1 MCALLQIPHLLFGRF
16 VVYNGLI
23 ESDISIVFANKF
35 SPYMTDR
42 RTFISRLGLAGGAL
56 AASAALG
63 SESASS
69 APAHKVL
76 LVNGSPHME
85 GCTYTAL
92 SLVAEELKAAGI
104 ETEIFYLGPGP
115 FHDCIA
121 CGSCHRK
128 PGQCVL
134 KGDCVNELIA
144 KAREAQGFVFGS
156 PVYYGH
162 PSGRLLSVM
171 DRAFYAAGSA
181 FAGKPA
187 AAVASSRRAGSLAT
201 LDAIQKHFT
210 ISQMP
215 VVSSFY
221 WNEVHGN
228 SPEQVLEDAEGVSI
242 MRQLGRNLARAV
254 KAYAAEPALPTV
266 ERRVTNFIR

>member
-1 MCALLQIPHLLFGRF
+1 MINRR
-16 VVYNGLI
+16 
-23 ESDISIVFANKF
+23 KF
-35 SPYMTDR
+35 IAQM
-42 RTFISRLGLAGGAL
+42 GLAGGAL
-56 AASAALG
+56 AASAAFG
-63 SESASS
+63 AEGEPSASVVKD
-69 APAHKVL
+69 PKVL
-76 LVNGSPHME
+76 LINGSPHIE

-92 SLVAEELKAAGI
+92 TLVAEELQAAGI
-104 ETEIFYLGPGP
+104 RTEIIYLGPGP
-115 FHDCIA
+115 FHDCLA
-121 CGSCHRK
+121 CGTCHRH
-128 PGQCVL
+128 PGQCVI
-134 KGDCVNELIA
+134 KDDCVNSLIE

-171 DRAFYAAGSA
+171 DRAFYAGSSA
-181 FAGKPA
+181 FAGKQA

-228 SPEQVLEDAEGVSI
+228 KPEEVLADVEGVSI
-242 MRQLGRNLARAV
+242 MRQLGRNLAQAV
-254 KAYAAEPALPTV
+254 RAYAAEPALPPV
-266 ERRVTNFIR
+266 KREVMNFIH

>member
-1 MCALLQIPHLLFGRF
+1 
-16 VVYNGLI
+16 
-23 ESDISIVFANKF
+23 
-35 SPYMTDR
+35 MTNR
-42 RTFISRLGLAGGAL
+42 RTFMTQLGLAGGAL
-56 AASAALG
+56 AATALG
-63 SESASS
+63 EEALT
-69 APAHKVL
+69 AAAAAAAAARPRVL
-76 LVNGSPHME
+76 LVNGSPHLE

-92 SLVAEELKAAGI
+92 SLVAEELQAAGV
-104 ETEIFYLGPGP
+104 ETEIYYLGPGP

-121 CGSCHRK
+121 CGRCRK
-128 PGQCVL
+128 TPGQCVL
-134 KGDCVNELIA
+134 RGDCVNELIA

-171 DRAFYAAGSA
+171 DRAFYAATDA

-228 SPEQVLEDAEGVSI
+228 RPEEVLADEEGVTI

-254 KAYAAEPALPTV
+254 KAYAAEPAPPAV
-266 ERRVTNFIR
+266 PRRITNFIR

>member
-1 MCALLQIPHLLFGRF
+1 
-16 VVYNGLI
+16 
-23 ESDISIVFANKF
+23 
-35 SPYMTDR
+35 MT
-42 RTFISRLGLAGGAL
+42 TLGLAGGAL
-56 AASAALG
+56 AASIALG
-63 SESASS
+63 DDA
-69 APAHKVL
+69 APAEAAARKAPKVIL
-76 LVNGSPHME
+76 INGSPHLE

-92 SLVAEELKAAGI
+92 SLVAEELNAAGV

-115 FHDCIA
+115 FHDCLA
-121 CGSCHRK
+121 CGSCRRH
-128 PGQCVL
+128 PGQCVI
-134 KGDCVNELIA
+134 KDDCVNTLIN
-144 KAREAQGFVFGS
+144 KAQEAQGFVFGS

-171 DRAFYAAGSA
+171 DRAFYAGSSA

-228 SPEQVLEDAEGVSI
+228 RPEEVLADVEGVSI

-254 KAYAAEPALPTV
+254 VAYAAAPPANPV
-266 ERRVTNFIR
+266 KREVMNFIR

>member
-1 MCALLQIPHLLFGRF
+1 MP
-16 VVYNGLI
+16 
-23 ESDISIVFANKF
+23 
-35 SPYMTDR
+35 DR
-42 RTFISRLGLAGGAL
+42 RSFITQLGLAGGAL

-63 SESASS
+63 AAEPATPS
-69 APAHKVL
+69 APSGRKVL
-76 LVNGSPHME
+76 LINGSPHIE

-92 SLVAEELKAAGI
+92 SLVAEELQAAGI
-104 ETEIFYLGPGP
+104 DTEIYYLGPGP

-121 CGSCHRK
+121 CGSCRRT

-144 KAREAQGFVFGS
+144 QAREADGFVFGS

-171 DRAFYAAGSA
+171 DRAFYAASSV

-187 AAVASSRRAGSLAT
+187 AAVASSRRAGSLAA

-228 SPEQVLEDAEGVSI
+228 RPEEVLADAEGVSI

-254 KAYAAEPALPTV
+254 RAYAAEPAPAPV
-266 ERRVTNFIR
+266 ERKVTNFIR

>member
-1 MCALLQIPHLLFGRF
+1 
-16 VVYNGLI
+16 
-23 ESDISIVFANKF
+23 
-35 SPYMTDR
+35 MTK
-42 RTFISRLGLAGGAL
+42 LGLAGGAL
-56 AASAALG
+56 AASIAMG
-63 SESASS
+63 EESAHS
-69 APAHKVL
+69 AEKALKVL
-76 LVNGSPHME
+76 LINGSPHLE

-92 SLVAEELKAAGI
+92 SLVAEELQAAGI
-104 ETEIFYLGPGP
+104 ETEIFYLGAGP
-115 FHDCIA
+115 FHDCLA
-121 CGSCHRK
+121 CGSCRRH
-128 PGQCVL
+128 PGRCVL
-134 KGDCVNELIA
+134 GDDCVNTLIE
-144 KAREAQGFVFGS
+144 KAREVQGFVFGS

-171 DRAFYAAGSA
+171 DRAFYAGSPA

-228 SPEQVLEDAEGVSI
+228 KPEEVMADVEGVSI
-242 MRQLGRNLARAV
+242 MRQLGRNMAQAV
-254 KAYAAEPALPTV
+254 KAYAAVPAGEPV
-266 ERRVTNFIR
+266 KREVMNFIH

>member
-1 MCALLQIPHLLFGRF
+1 ME
-16 VVYNGLI
+16 N
-23 ESDISIVFANKF
+23 
-35 SPYMTDR
+35 R
-42 RTFISRLGLAGGAL
+42 RSFLTKLGLAGGAL
-56 AASAALG
+56 AASVAMGEQEETRSTADKPL
-63 SESASS
+63 
-69 APAHKVL
+69 KVL
-76 LVNGSPHME
+76 LINGSPHIE

-92 SLVAEELKAAGI
+92 SLVAEELKAANI
-104 ETEIFYLGPGP
+104 HPEIIYLGSGP
-115 FHDCIA
+115 FHDCLA
-121 CGSCHRK
+121 CGSCRRH
-128 PGQCVL
+128 PGQCVI
-134 KGDCVNELIA
+134 KDDIVNQLIE
-144 KAREAQGFVFGS
+144 KAQDAQGFVFGS

-171 DRAFYAAGSA
+171 DRAFYAGSSA

-228 SPEQVLEDAEGVSI
+228 KPEEVLADVEGVSI
-242 MRQLGRNLARAV
+242 MRQLGRNLAQAV
-254 KAYAAEPALPTV
+254 RAYAAEPALPPV
-266 ERRVTNFIR
+266 KREVMNFIH

>member
-1 MCALLQIPHLLFGRF
+1 MP
-16 VVYNGLI
+16 N
-23 ESDISIVFANKF
+23 
-35 SPYMTDR
+35 R
-42 RTFISRLGLAGGAL
+42 RTFLTQLGLAGGAL
-56 AASAALG
+56 AVAPALGAEASATP
-63 SESASS
+63 ASKL
-69 APAHKVL
+69 KVL
-76 LVNGSPHME
+76 LVNGSPHPE

-92 SLVAEELKAAGI
+92 SLVAEELQAAGVD
-104 ETEIFYLGPGP
+104 TEIYYLGRGP

-121 CGSCHRK
+121 CGACHKK
-128 PGQCVL
+128 PGACVL
-134 KGDCVNELIA
+134 RGDCVNELIE
-144 KAREAQGFVFGS
+144 KARAAQGFVFGS

-171 DRAFYAAGSA
+171 NRAFYAGQSA

-215 VVSSFY
+215 VVSSYY

-228 SPEQVLEDAEGVSI
+228 RAEEVMADAEGVSI
-242 MRQLGRNLARAV
+242 MRQLGRNMAQAVRA
-254 KAYAAEPALPTV
+254 YSTAEPLPPV
-266 ERRVTNFIR
+266 ERKITNFIR

>member
-1 MCALLQIPHLLFGRF
+1 
-16 VVYNGLI
+16 
-23 ESDISIVFANKF
+23 
-35 SPYMTDR
+35 MTSR
-42 RTFISRLGLAGGAL
+42 RTFISQLGLAGGAL
-56 AASAALG
+56 AAAALG
-63 SESASS
+63 EETLNAASS
-69 APAHKVL
+69 AAKPRVL
-76 LVNGSPHME
+76 LVNGSPHLE

-92 SLVAEELKAAGI
+92 SLVAEELQAAGMD
-104 ETEIFYLGPGP
+104 TEIYYLGPGP

-121 CGSCHRK
+121 CGRCRK
-128 PGQCVL
+128 TPGRCVL
-134 KGDCVNELIA
+134 KGDCVNELIE
-144 KAREAQGFVFGS
+144 KARAAQGFVFGS

-171 DRAFYAAGSA
+171 DRAFYAASGA

-215 VVSSFY
+215 VISSFY

-228 SPEQVLEDAEGVSI
+228 SPQEVLQDAEGVTI

-254 KAYAAEPALPTV
+254 KAYAAEPPAPPV
-266 ERRVTNFIR
+266 DRAITNFIR

>member
-1 MCALLQIPHLLFGRF
+1 
-16 VVYNGLI
+16 
-23 ESDISIVFANKF
+23 
-35 SPYMTDR
+35 MTQ
-42 RTFISRLGLAGGAL
+42 LGLAGGAL
-56 AASAALG
+56 AASLAVGEEATP
-63 SESASS
+63 
-69 APAHKVL
+69 PADTGKKLKVL
-76 LVNGSPHME
+76 LINGSPHLE

-92 SLVAEELKAAGI
+92 SLVAEELHSAGI
-104 ETEIFYLGPGP
+104 ETEIFYLGAGP

-121 CGSCHRK
+121 CGSCRRHPER
-128 PGQCVL
+128 CVF
-134 KGDCVNELIA
+134 GEDCVNTLID

-171 DRAFYAAGSA
+171 DRAFYAASTV

-228 SPEQVLEDAEGVSI
+228 KAEEVLADAEGVSI
-242 MRQLGRNLARAV
+242 MRQLGRNMARAV
-254 KAYAAEPALPTV
+254 QAYAATPAAEPV
-266 ERRVTNFIR
+266 KREVTNFIR